1 MTVETP
7 QTAAG
12 PPPEAGHPL
21 VQLLTPEGERVPNGE
36 YDPLIADV
44 TEDDLRGFYRDLV
57 MARRVDTEAVALQR
71 HGELGLWASLL
82 GQEAAQI
89 GSGRALRPQD
99 HVFPTYREHGVAW
112 CRGVD
117 PAQLLGLFRG
127 VDQGSWN
134 PRENNFHLYTIVVG
148 AQTLHATGYAMGV
161 QRDGAV
167 GTGDPDRDT
176 AVIAYF
182 GDGAT
187 SQGDVNESF
196 IWASVF
202 NAPIVFVCQNNQWA
216 ISEPLERQTRVPLY
230 KRAGGFGFP
239 GVRVDGNDVLAC
251 LAVTRWALQRARD
264 GEGPTLVE
272 AFTYRMGAHTTSDDP
287 TRYRSAAE
295 LEHWKLKDP
304 IERVKAYLTRTGAAD
319 QKFFDGV
326 DAEAEELAEH
336 LRTTCRSLPDPEPTS
351 IFDHVYTEPTPQLV
365 AQRDSMAAYLDSFV
379 EGGVR

>member
-1 MTVETP
+1 VASE
-7 QTAAG
+7 
-12 PPPEAGHPL
+12 
-21 VQLLTPEGERVPNGE
+21 E
-36 YDPLIADV
+36 YDPLIADI
-44 TEDDLRGFYRDLV
+44 TDEDVRGFYRDLV
-57 MARRVDTEAVALQR
+57 LSRRVDTEAVALQR

-82 GQEAAQI
+82 GQEAAQV
-89 GSGRALRPQD
+89 GSARALRPQD

-117 PAQLLGLFRG
+117 PALLLGLFRG
-127 VDQGSWN
+127 VDQGSWD
-134 PRENNFHLYTIVVG
+134 PRDNNFHLYTIVIG

-167 GTGDPDRDT
+167 GTGDTDRDT

-196 IWASVF
+196 IWSSVF
-202 NAPIVFVCQNNQWA
+202 NAPVVFFCQNNQWA

-251 LAVTRWALQRARD
+251 LAVTRQALQRARD
-264 GEGPTLVE
+264 GEGPTLIE
-272 AFTYRMGAHTTSDDP
+272 AFTYRMGAHTTTDDP
-287 TRYRSAAE
+287 TRYRSASE

-304 IERVKAYLTRTGAAD
+304 IERVKAYLTRSGGAD
-319 QKFFDGV
+319 HDFFASID
-326 DAEAEELAEH
+326 DEAEALAEH
-336 LRTTCRSLPDPEPTS
+336 LRIACRELPDPTPTS
-351 IFDHVYTEPTPQLV
+351 IFDHVYVEPTPALV
-365 AQRDSMAAYLDSFV
+365 AQRDGMAAYLESFAD
-379 EGGVR
+379 EEAR